1 MKVKNVING
10 LIKEYKLQ
18 EITIIDSDKIVYSGT
33 PGCWKATDIDMILYK
48 KEIEER
54 EVIKRLMFNRR
65 KAFIFI
71 GDPCAI

>member
-33 PGCWKATDIDMILYK
+33 PGYWKETDVDMILYK

-54 EVIKRLMFNRR
+54 EVIKRLMFNGR